1 VKGGAPYFQS
11 ALNIRNFMEE
21 KGINEVTRLHRF
33 IEAGMEDDAPKY
45 STVYMAWAG
54 ARPLP
59 LEAVLYLTPFGL
71 KMKWRDAVLPKN
83 TNGMKQKTNQLALPG
98 MRELKR

>member
-1 VKGGAPYFQS
+1 
-11 ALNIRNFMEE
+11 MEE
-21 KGINEVTRLHRF
+21 KGIMEVKGLHRF
-33 IEAGMEDDAPKY
+33 IEAGLDKDAPKY

-59 LEAVLYLTPFGL
+59 LEAVLYLQPFGL
-71 KMKWRDAVLPKN
+71 KMKWRDAVWPKR
-83 TNGMKQKTNQLALPG
+83 TDGVSVKTSQLSLPG